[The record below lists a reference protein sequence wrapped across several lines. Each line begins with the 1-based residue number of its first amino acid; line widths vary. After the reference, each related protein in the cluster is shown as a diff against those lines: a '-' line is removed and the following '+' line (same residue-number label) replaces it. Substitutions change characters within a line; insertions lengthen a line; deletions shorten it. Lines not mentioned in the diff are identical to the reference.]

1 MEKEGLLPFVENY
14 NKNAKQRNKNKEIEI
29 QE

>member
-1 MEKEGLLPFVENY
+1 LEKEGLLPAIEITI
-14 NKNAKQRNKNKEIEI
+14 KNAKQGNKNKEIEI